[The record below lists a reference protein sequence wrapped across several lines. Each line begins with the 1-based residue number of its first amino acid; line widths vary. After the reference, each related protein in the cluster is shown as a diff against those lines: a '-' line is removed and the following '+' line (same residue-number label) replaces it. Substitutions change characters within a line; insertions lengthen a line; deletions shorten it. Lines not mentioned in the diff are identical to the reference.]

1 MHFLRLMTQPAGE
14 KHEKR
19 GENMNWITQKT
30 TRGLGYIALVFMAS
44 SCAAPAAPD
53 YNTIGRQF
61 SEVLQNSHFSRERFS
76 ASLYAKFLDCYLQSI
91 DPQHLYFTQEDVNAL
106 HKKYGDSFGDYL
118 LNRETSNLAQELYG
132 MYAERALRHIA
143 QAEAILHEYEKNPPK
158 FDSDRVVPRTRRK
171 LPRAKDDAEL
181 DQVWRCQVEDM
192 LLSEVCRRE
201 NVARLAAEK
210 GKPDPNAKEPSPTA
224 KILARLK
231 RVRMEVQEADE
242 EDMVT
247 HLLNAVAH
255 VYDPHSDYM
264 GAREEK
270 QFKDMI
276 KASLVG
282 IGAQLREDD
291 DGSTKIEGIVK
302 GGPADKNGQLKLG
315 DHVVA
320 VDTNGDGNWTD
331 ILFMSIDKVVN
342 LIRGKKDVPVRLRV
356 QSAESGDERIITIVR
371 DEVPMSESLAGARI
385 VDLHEQGPQGEVRTY
400 RLGIL
405 TLPSFYVDIDG
416 GNVHCATDVRRIL
429 ARMVREKVQ
438 GLVLDLRTNG
448 GGSLEEVRKMVGFFT
463 GAGPVVQVKDARGQV
478 ERLTVSGKPIF
489 HGDLVVLTSK
499 ASASASEIFAGA
511 MKDYGRAVIVGD
523 DTTFGKGTV
532 QVPRSLA
539 DYMPFFS
546 AREGCGLIK
555 VTVQKFYRIN
565 GASTQLKGVSSD
577 IELPTV
583 TSGMQIGEAEM
594 DHAMPYDAIAKAGGY
609 VCGTHTSAILPRLR
623 ELSAARVAKDED
635 LQNNVWYANY
645 RRRIIKENS
654 YSLNKEK
661 RQAQIAELRDFKK
674 KSDATRKQRYEAMS
688 KDDAS
693 KLTIYRLKLT
703 DLDKGELPLATKEDK
718 DNFMREAKDPE
729 EELEDNLDYPSDLDP
744 VLREA
749 LYITRDMID
758 LR

>member
-1 MHFLRLMTQPAGE
+1 M
-14 KHEKR
+14 
-19 GENMNWITQKT
+19 
-30 TRGLGYIALVFMAS
+30 ALLV
-44 SCAAPAAPD
+44 SCSGVGHAAPD
-53 YNTIGRQF
+53 YNMIGKQF

-76 ASLYAKFLDCYLQSI
+76 AALYAKFLDCYLQSI
-91 DPQHLYFTQEDVNAL
+91 DPQHLYFTQEDVDAL

-118 LNRETSNLAQELYG
+118 LNRETVSLAQDLYG
-132 MYAERALRHIA
+132 MYSQRALKHIA
-143 QAEAILHEYEKNPPK
+143 QAEEILHEYEKNPPA
-158 FDSDRVVPRTRRK
+158 FNSDRTVPRTRRK
-171 LPRAKDDAEL
+171 LPRAKNEAEL
-181 DQVWRCQVEDM
+181 DQVWRDQVEDM
-192 LLSEVCRRE
+192 MLTEVCRRE

-210 GKPDPNAKEPSPTA
+210 GKPDPNAKDPSPAA

-231 RVRMEVQEADE
+231 RVRMEVQEADQ
-242 EDMVT
+242 EDMVSL
-247 HLLNAVAH
+247 LLNAVAH

-320 VDTNGDGNWTD
+320 VDANGDGNWTD

-371 DEVPMSESLAGARI
+371 DEVPMSESLASARI
-385 VDLHEQGPQGEVRTY
+385 VDLRERGPQGEERNY

-416 GNVHCATDVRRIL
+416 GDVHCATDVRHIL
-429 ARMVREKVQ
+429 LRMLRENVQ
-438 GLVLDLRTNG
+438 GLVIDLRSNG
-448 GGSLEEVRKMVGFFT
+448 GGSLEEVRKMVGLFI

-478 ERLTVSGKPIF
+478 ERLTVSGKPRF
-489 HGDLVVLTSK
+489 PGELVVLISK

-523 DTTFGKGTV
+523 ETTFGKGTV

-539 DYMPFFS
+539 DYMPLFS
-546 AREGCGLIK
+546 SREGSGLIK

-594 DHAMPYDAIAKAGGY
+594 DHAMPYDAIAQAGSY
-609 VCGTHTSAILPRLR
+609 VPGTHLADILPRLR
-623 ELSAARVAKDED
+623 ELSAARVAKDGD

-645 RRRIIKENS
+645 RRRLVKENS
-654 YSLNKEK
+654 YSLNKDK

-674 KSDATRKQRYEAMS
+674 KSDVDRKKRYEVMS
-688 KDDAS
+688 KEDAN

-703 DLDKGELPLATKEDK
+703 DLDSAELPLASKEDK

-729 EELEDNLDYPSDLDP
+729 AELEDSLDYPSNLDP
-744 VLREA
+744 VLRES
-749 LYITRDMID
+749 LYILRDMID